1 MQGKLIELF
10 VAGSTARAAAEVTGV
25 QANTAIR
32 FFMGLRR
39 LISSKPPSY
48 ELSGEVEA
56 DESYFGGRRKGKRGR
71 GAAGKVAVFGLLK
84 RGGKVYTAI
93 IPDASTAT
101 ILPII
106 EEKVQPDSIVYT
118 DTFKAYNALDVSD
131 FRHMRINRSELF
143 ADKGNHINGIE
154 NFWNQA
160 KRHLRRFNGIKKE
173 SFHWFLKECEWRFNG
188 GNHQQLLRQLKQW
201 YKRTKH

>member
-1 MQGKLIELF
+1 
-10 VAGSTARAAAEVTGV
+10 
-25 QANTAIR
+25 
-32 FFMGLRR
+32 
-39 LISSKPPSY
+39 
-48 ELSGEVEA
+48 VEA
-56 DESYFGGRRKGKRGR
+56 DESYFGGRRGR
-71 GAAGKVAVFGLLK
+71 GAAGKVAVFGLPK
-84 RGGKVYTAI
+84 RGGKVFTAV

-106 EEKVQPDSIVYT
+106 EGKVKPDSIVYN

-131 FRHMRINRSELF
+131 FRHMRINHSELF

-173 SFHWFLKECEWRFNG
+173 SFYWFLKECEWRFNG
-188 GNHQQLLRQLKQW
+188 GNHQQLLRQLKYW
-201 YKRTKH
+201 YKHTHH